1 MDPSQTAPPMR
12 ISPSARSSGHI
23 GLEIFNYALWIP
35 PESLKSGPKTAID
48 LRRMSRPNAYL
59 VALLVAFLI
68 PLAIP
73 NVGID
78 FTYFFIF
85 IIVFFAWL
93 IMKWESFETLTNKS
107 ALWEA
112 VLGMGV
118 VVAVYAYKAASATR
132 LGLLDMVIIFGALA
146 VAFFGIRSFKL
157 FWVPAAYGVVLLLG
171 YQVENDI
178 PNYVVLQDWMAGVM
192 ASAMSVLGIPS
203 VRVSGTSSQSIRT
216 RARHCCWTS
225 PATAPGIQ
233 GVLAFGL
240 LGSMALID
248 VKAKL
253 SRLIPLLAIGFVGVF
268 LINIL
273 RLLVVFL
280 AFDFLGAS
288 IGNTVHVYAG
298 YTLFIVWVLIFWGLA
313 FKYMSPRP
321 ATVVTPVVTPSS
333 TGGPA

>member
-1 MDPSQTAPPMR
+1 
-12 ISPSARSSGHI
+12 
-23 GLEIFNYALWIP
+23 
-35 PESLKSGPKTAID
+35 LKSGLTAAID
-48 LRRMSRPNAYL
+48 PRKMSRPNAYP
-59 VALLVAFLI
+59 VALLAAFLF

-73 NVGID
+73 QVGID

-93 IMKWESFETLTNKS
+93 IMKWETFEALTNRS
-107 ALWEA
+107 TLWET
-112 VLGMGV
+112 VLGAGA
-118 VVAVYAYKAASATR
+118 VVAVYAYKTASATR
-132 LGLLDMVIIFGALA
+132 LGLLDMIIIFGALA

-203 VRVSGTSSQSIRT
+203 VASGHIVAVNSNSS
-216 RARHCCWTS
+216 S
-225 PATAPGIQ
+225 PLLLDVASDCTGIQ

-280 AFDFLGAS
+280 AFDFLGTS

-321 ATVVTPVVTPSS
+321 ATMVTPVVPPGS
-333 TGGPA
+333 TGGPT

>member
-1 MDPSQTAPPMR
+1 
-12 ISPSARSSGHI
+12 
-23 GLEIFNYALWIP
+23 
-35 PESLKSGPKTAID
+35 
-48 LRRMSRPNAYL
+48 MSRPNAYL
-59 VALLVAFLI
+59 VALLVAFLLPI
-68 PLAIP
+68 AIP
-73 NVGID
+73 QVGID

-93 IMKWESFETLTNKS
+93 IMKWESFKALTNKS
-107 ALWEA
+107 TLWEA
-112 VLGMGV
+112 VLGVGV

-203 VRVSGTSSQSIRT
+203 VASGHLVAVNSNSS
-216 RARHCCWTS
+216 S
-225 PATAPGIQ
+225 PLLLDVASDCTGIQ

-280 AFDFLGAS
+280 AFDFLGTS

-321 ATVVTPVVTPSS
+321 ATVVTPVVSPGS